1 MTEKSMAVCLDC
13 KVAPATQIVRKRD
26 LCQEC
31 FILFIGSKVVKRMEK
46 YRPQNAPKNRQRK
59 LLLPLSYGISSST
72 LLHILNLQLERQIS
86 SGLGRR
92 AYDIHVLNVGTC
104 EQSDSHRLG
113 LFREAYPLHTYTQVP
128 LHSIFKHDTTI
139 KDVISEY
146 GGPEFADDPSKT
158 DQERLDIFRLSL
170 STATAR
176 ADIDGILLT
185 RLVVAIAKEQDCD
198 GILWGDSDTRLA
210 SKALSNVAKG
220 RGFSVPWDVC
230 DGMSPWGIQ
239 FNFPMRDLFKF
250 ELSTYAS
257 LALPK
262 SLNVVDSE
270 CPSVDN
276 LSNKNMSIEDLLAH
290 YVETQGQKYPGV
302 MANIVRTI
310 DKLHPQFADTGHKCM
325 LCGMPVDY
333 SGEDPAIIGGQG
345 SSQYT
350 LQDWRERPV
359 AGTLCYGCA
368 RTRLDLVPPRSVS
381 S

>member
-104 EQSDSHRLG
+104 EQSDRHRLG

-146 GGPEFADDPSKT
+146 GGPEFVDDPSKT

-239 FNFPMRDLFKF
+239 FNFPCETSSNLNYLPTLHWRSQNRLM
-250 ELSTYAS
+250 LSTQ
-257 LALPK
+257 
-262 SLNVVDSE
+262 NVH
-270 CPSVDN
+270 
-276 LSNKNMSIEDLLAH
+276 LLAH

-310 DKLHPQFADTGHKCM
+310 DKLQPQSADTGHKCM

-350 LQDWRERPV
+350 LQDWRERP
-359 AGTLCYGCA
+359 AASTLCYGCA